1 MRNKSNLRKEVNQK
15 VKENQKPC
23 PPEMLEYCQRELE
36 AIRLQI
42 NQSLE
47 HLAKGETLAALGA
60 WDGMEKRL
68 ADADCALQ
76 LIARLY
82 PNTLKSQDSLEIE

>member
-1 MRNKSNLRKEVNQK
+1 
-15 VKENQKPC
+15 
-23 PPEMLEYCQRELE
+23 MLEYCQRELE

-68 ADADCALQ
+68 TFVGCALQ
-76 LIARLY
+76 LIARIY
-82 PNTLKSQDSLEIE
+82 PNEIKSQRSLPIE